1 MVLGIVFAIRAGTTL
16 DGSWKEILLLMLGAF
31 IGSYQRVID
40 FWFNNSER
48 DKEILKRADEEDE
61 NLGGTDLD
69 SNDGKQLLKG

>member
-1 MVLGIVFAIRAGTTL
+1 
-16 DGSWKEILLLMLGAF
+16 MLGAF